1 MKVRV
6 IQSGY
11 KECIQAHFQIRNR
24 QAGFNPQR
32 IFNILQKAVAFGVLF
47 VVFKGVCGGGGGSYM
62 QQQWQNFSSKL
73 EIG

>member
-6 IQSGY
+6 IQFGY
-11 KECIQAHFQIRNR
+11 KECIQAHFQISNR
-24 QAGFNPQR
+24 QEGFNPQR
-32 IFNILQKAVAFGVLF
+32 IFNILQKAVASGVLF
-47 VVFKGVCGGGGGSYM
+47 VVFKGGGRVVWNYI